1 MQATVKLI
9 RKETIAD
16 DTMAFH
22 FTKPKGFDFRAGQFA
37 DYTLINPRERRRAAF
52 AVIVARFLSPMP
64 RGCSI

>member
-16 DTMAFH
+16 NTMAFY

-37 DYTLINPRERRRAAF
+37 GYTLINPREQTTKAMFTVF
-52 AVIVARFLSPMP
+52 ACACTFGLPL
-64 RGCSI
+64 